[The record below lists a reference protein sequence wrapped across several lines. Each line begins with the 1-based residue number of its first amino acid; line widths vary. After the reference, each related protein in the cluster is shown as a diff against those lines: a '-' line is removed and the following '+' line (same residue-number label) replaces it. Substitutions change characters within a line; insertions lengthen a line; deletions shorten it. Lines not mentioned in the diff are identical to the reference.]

1 VVCKRQYVDWRQ
13 FRHQDI
19 QTTAVREA
27 IERFCGKIV
36 QALNR
41 PWLSPEERHRKKEAE
56 VSPGP
61 RLWWPLY

>member
-1 VVCKRQYVDWRQ
+1 
-13 FRHQDI
+13 
-19 QTTAVREA
+19 VREA
-27 IERFCGKIV
+27 IERFYGKIV
-36 QALNR
+36 EALNR